1 VFVTTIG
8 HSVSDLEV
16 PQVDAMI
23 RAGMAWAAR

>member
-1 VFVTTIG
+1 VTAIG
-8 HSVSDLEV
+8 HSVADLEV